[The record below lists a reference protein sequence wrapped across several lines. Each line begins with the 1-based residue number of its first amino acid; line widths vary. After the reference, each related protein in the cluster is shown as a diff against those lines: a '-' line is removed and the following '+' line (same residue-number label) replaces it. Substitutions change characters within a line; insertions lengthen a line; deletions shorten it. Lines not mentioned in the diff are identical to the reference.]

1 MKIIIIPF
9 ILQLINSGKKVGLF
23 FVFFITLA
31 AIFSSCVRNTIEYEV
46 PEGIAGLNIPSDFN
60 WSNVNSVELTVI
72 PSDVYNG
79 DYFYVIEVFDGNP
92 VIDSSAVLLAKG
104 VAKKNHNYV
113 AKFVAPVSSDR
124 IYVRQINPLKLETVQ
139 SVSLVDNNLECDF
152 NVTQSGSSQIS
163 ERNLKSTAAL
173 SANETPEN
181 AVVLNSNTGFSLTLQ
196 KNTSYLIPNGVSYT
210 GKITFSEGSSLYIDG
225 ALMVSST
232 SEFQMA
238 NSSKLVVHSDGVVN
252 AGTSDMNFWSGEI
265 LNYGNITLG
274 KLDINSSFTITNY
287 SGSISFLSKLIT
299 RNNTNVILNYATMS
313 IAGVELTNG
322 IIDNKGYLTITEK
335 MKANGATVTNSAS
348 MFTEDI
354 ESVNSV
360 FNADCNIEVLGDF
373 EDESGSTINIKEGS
387 RFKSIGFDGSG
398 TKVNFE
404 SASILD
410 VTHVT
415 FSSNQSVLKSTGNSY
430 ALARLVH
437 VKSGNGNYECI
448 YYKGNLEIENTSHY
462 KGTNKWN
469 VFYLT
474 ENSVRWSKTNA
485 STTTI
490 PSGSCNGGGNV
501 VLPPGSIPS
510 NPVFPISVPSASSYT
525 FLMEDQWPSIGDYDM
540 NDLVLGLAMSYSQN
554 SENMVIEMTIET
566 ELRAIG
572 AKKRIGAAMQ
582 LDELTSAAIQKVSY
596 GDQSVITGKIF
607 PVLSNGCESGQSKA
621 VIPFFDDAH
630 SAMDPTITS
639 ATTRMI
645 NTYNNQPVVSPK
657 SNSIKITFA
666 TPVDPTLVSIMKM
679 NFFIVSNGME
689 NSTRRT
695 EVHLSGFSPSD
706 KNDWTKLGTGYD
718 NSINGVNYT
727 TPGNMIWG
735 LLIPARFNYSAEL
748 INITDAYPQFSGWCM
763 SGGMNY
769 TDWYNNPLN
778 EDGFIYAPK

>member
-1 MKIIIIPF
+1 MKIKIIPF
-9 ILQLINSGKKVGLF
+9 ILQFKNSGKKCRLF

-46 PEGIAGLNIPSDFN
+46 PEGVAGLNIPSDFN

-104 VAKKNHNYV
+104 VAKKNHNYI

-139 SVSLVDNNLECDF
+139 SVSLVDNIVECDF
-152 NVTQSGSSQIS
+152 NVAQSGSSQIS
-163 ERNLKSTAAL
+163 ERILKSSAAL
-173 SANETPEN
+173 SANETPQN
-181 AVVLNSNTGFSLTLQ
+181 AVILNTNLGSSITLL
-196 KNTSYLIPNGVSYT
+196 KNTPYLIPNGATYT
-210 GKITFSEGSSLYIDG
+210 GKITFSEGSSLYVDG
-225 ALMVSST
+225 ALIVSSSNT
-232 SEFQMA
+232 FQMA
-238 NSSKLVVHSDGVVN
+238 GSSKLVVHADGTMN
-252 AGTSDMNFWSGEI
+252 AGNTSMNFSSGEI

-274 KLDINSSFTITNY
+274 ELDINSSFTITNY
-287 SGSISFLSKLIT
+287 TGTFTFLSKLKT

-335 MKANGATVTNSAS
+335 MKTNGATVTNSAN
-348 MFTEDI
+348 MFAEDI

-360 FNADCNIEVLGDF
+360 FNADCNIEILGDF
-373 EDESGSTINIKEGS
+373 VDVSGSTINIKEGS

-410 VTHVT
+410 ATHVT
-415 FSSNQSVLKSTGNSY
+415 FSSNQSVLKSTGASY
-430 ALARLVH
+430 ALARLEH
-437 VKSGNGNYECI
+437 VKPGNGNYECVF
-448 YYKGNLEIENTSHY
+448 YKGNLEIENTSHFM
-462 KGTNKWN
+462 GTSKWN
-469 VFYLT
+469 LFYLT
-474 ENSVRWSKTNA
+474 ENNVRWSKTNA

-510 NPVFPISVPSASSYT
+510 NPVFPIFVPSASSYT
-525 FLMEDQWPSIGDYDM
+525 FLMEDQWPSIGDYDL
-540 NDLVLGLAMSYSQN
+540 NDLVLGLATSYSQN
-554 SENMVIEMTIET
+554 SDNLVTEMVIET

-572 AKKRIGAAMQ
+572 ARKRIGAAVQ
-582 LDELTSAAIQKVSY
+582 FDDLATTSIQKVSY
-596 GDQSVITGKIF
+596 SDQSVITGKIF
-607 PVLSNGCESGQSKA
+607 PVLYNGCESGQSKA
-621 VIPFFDDAH
+621 IIPFFDDAH

-639 ATTRMI
+639 TTTRMI
-645 NTYNNQPVVSPK
+645 NTFNNEPVVSPH
-657 SNSIKITFA
+657 SNSISIKFA
-666 TPVDPTLVSIMKM
+666 TPVDPALVSIMRM

-695 EVHLSGFSPSD
+695 EVHLSGFSPSE

-718 NSINGVNYT
+718 NSINGVYYT

-735 LLIPARFNYSAEL
+735 LLIPSRFNYSAEL

-763 SGGMNY
+763 SGGINF
-769 TDWYNNPLN
+769 TNWYNNPVN
-778 EDGFIYAPK
+778 EVGFIYAP

>member
-1 MKIIIIPF
+1 MKIIIPF
-9 ILQLINSGKKVGLF
+9 ILQLKKSGKKCGLF

-31 AIFSSCVRNTIEYEV
+31 AVFSSCVRNTIEYEV

-92 VIDSSAVLLAKG
+92 VIDSSSVLLSKG
-104 VAKKNHNYV
+104 VAKKGKNYV

-124 IYVRQINPLKLETVQ
+124 IYVRQIDPLKLETVQ
-139 SVSLVDNNLECDF
+139 SLLLGENNLNCDF
-152 NVTQSGSSQIS
+152 NVAQSAYSQIS
-163 ERNLKSTAAL
+163 ERRLNSSVAL
-173 SANETPEN
+173 SANETPGN
-181 AVVLNSNTGFSLTLQ
+181 AVILNTNLDKSLTLLN
-196 KNTSYLIPNGVSYT
+196 NTSYLIPNGATYT
-210 GKITFSEGSSLYIDG
+210 GKITFSEGSSLYVDG
-225 ALMVSST
+225 ALIVSST
-232 SEFQMA
+232 KAFQMA
-238 NSSKLVVHSDGVVN
+238 GSSKLVVHSDGVVN
-252 AGTSDMNFWSGEI
+252 AGNASMNFWAGEI
-265 LNYGNITLG
+265 LNYGSITLG
-274 KLDINSSFTITNY
+274 RLDINSSFTITNY
-287 SGSISFLSKLIT
+287 SGSFNFLSKLIT
-299 RNNTNVILNYATMS
+299 RNSTNVILNYATMS
-313 IAGVELTNG
+313 ISGVNLTNG
-322 IIDNKGYLTITEK
+322 QIDNRGYLTITEK
-335 MKANGATVTNSAS
+335 MDTNGATVTNSGS

-354 ESVNSV
+354 ESENTIINVN
-360 FNADCNIEVLGDF
+360 CNIEVLGDF
-373 EDESGSTINIKEGS
+373 DDSGSTINIKEGS

-410 VTHVT
+410 ATDVT

-430 ALARLVH
+430 ALARLKY
-437 VKSGNGNYECI
+437 VKSGNGSYQCV
-448 YYKGNLEIENTSHY
+448 YYKGNLEIENSTHT
-462 KGTNKWN
+462 KGTKYNP
-469 VFYLT
+469 FYLT

-525 FLMEDQWPSIGDYDM
+525 FLLEDQWPSIGDYDL

-554 SENMVIEMTIET
+554 SDNLVTEMIIET

-572 AKKRIGAAMQ
+572 ARKRIGAAMQ
-582 LDELTSAAIQKVSY
+582 FDELSTTWIKKVSY
-596 GDQSVITGKIF
+596 SDQSVITGKIF
-607 PVLSNGCESGQSKA
+607 PVLFNGCESGQAKA
-621 VIPFFDDAH
+621 IIPFFDDAH

-639 ATTRMI
+639 TTTRMI

-657 SNSIKITFA
+657 SNSIKITFD
-666 TPVDPTLVSIMKM
+666 TPVYPNLVSIMKM

-718 NSINGVNYT
+718 NSINGVYYT

-735 LLIPARFNYSAEL
+735 LLIPVRFNYSAEL

-763 SGGMNY
+763 SGGINY
-769 TDWYNNPLN
+769 TDWYNNPVN
-778 EDGFIYAPK
+778 EDGFIFAPK